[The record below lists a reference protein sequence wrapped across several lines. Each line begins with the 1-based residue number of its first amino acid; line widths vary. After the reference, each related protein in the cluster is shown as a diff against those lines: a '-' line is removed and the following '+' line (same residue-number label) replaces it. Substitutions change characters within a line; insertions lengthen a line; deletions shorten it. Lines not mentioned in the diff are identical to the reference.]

1 MSNELK
7 SSIENEKITRPT
19 RVDIS
24 VKNALYNISKI
35 QEFVGENITI
45 MPVIKASGYGTCINT
60 RLDFLNNFE
69 IVAVAIVDEGI
80 LLRKLG
86 YKKDIF
92 ILNQPDTEEIEKII
106 DNNLIVGISSDHFV
120 DDLGKFEKTVKVHIE
135 IGTGMGR
142 TGVHPKRTEEYIDKI
157 KKYPNIIID
166 GIYTHLS
173 SADIDPEYTKKQ
185 LKSFDIAVEIAKS
198 KVKSVVT

>member
-45 MPVIKASGYGTCINT
+45 MPVIKASGYGTYINT

-142 TGVHPKRTEEYIDKI
+142 TGVHPKRTEEYM
-157 KKYPNIIID
+157 
-166 GIYTHLS
+166 
-173 SADIDPEYTKKQ
+173 E
-185 LKSFDIAVEIAKS
+185 
-198 KVKSVVT
+198 